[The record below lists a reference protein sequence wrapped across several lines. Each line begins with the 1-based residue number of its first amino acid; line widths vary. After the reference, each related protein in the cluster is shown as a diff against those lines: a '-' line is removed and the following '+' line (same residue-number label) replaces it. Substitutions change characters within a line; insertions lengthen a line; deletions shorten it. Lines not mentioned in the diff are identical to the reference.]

1 MYVGSD
7 LESEF
12 RDLLLNFTLT
22 NLLKNNNSIRDYWKE
37 TVDQRKYHKVIT
49 SKPQKKDKGTI
60 SFLPLLSLP
69 TTLWDKS
76 KDEQDLR

>member
-1 MYVGSD
+1 MWAEIQKVN
-7 LESEF
+7 LEI
-12 RDLLLNFTLT
+12 LLLNFTET